1 MGASERGVG
10 GTVQAA
16 DAGRWPDL
24 INGVCDFCKASLA
37 RRTQP
42 SMPMTSSDV
51 IEPLIYRLE
60 LLISQAEKAGS
71 NEDWT
76 SVLLVFK
83 EALATA
89 ELLNW

>member
-1 MGASERGVG
+1 
-10 GTVQAA
+10 
-16 DAGRWPDL
+16 
-24 INGVCDFCKASLA
+24 
-37 RRTQP
+37 
-42 SMPMTSSDV
+42 MTSSDV
-51 IEPLIYRLE
+51 IEPLVYRLE

-89 ELLNW
+89 EPLNCTPRPDLPQSCEKR